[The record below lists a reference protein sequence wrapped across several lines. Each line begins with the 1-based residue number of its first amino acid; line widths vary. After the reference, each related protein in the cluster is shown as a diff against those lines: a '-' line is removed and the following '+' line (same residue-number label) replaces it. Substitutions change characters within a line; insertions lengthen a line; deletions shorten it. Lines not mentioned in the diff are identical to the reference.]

1 MRLFTGLDVPYEMRR
16 NLELLLEHL
25 KPAARIHW
33 SPMSNLHITTKFIGE
48 WPQERLEELKGALKR
63 VAAPGEMRIG
73 IRGIGWFPN
82 PHHPRVLYAGIAAPE
97 SLAALARVTEAVCG
111 ELGVPVEDREF
122 RPHLTLARIKAP
134 ADLARLRETIAS
146 LPSADFGAFNA
157 SQFHL
162 YESRLHPGGSIYT
175 KLASYPLTA
184 S

>member
-25 KPAARIHW
+25 KPAARINW
-33 SPMSNLHITTKFIGE
+33 SPMTNLHITTKFIGE
-48 WPQERLEELKGALKR
+48 WPEGRLDELKAVLQR
-63 VAAPGEMRIG
+63 VAAPGEIRIG

-82 PHHPRVLYAGIAAPE
+82 PHHPRVLYAGISAPE
-97 SLAALARVTEAVCG
+97 SLAALARDTEAACG
-111 ELGVPVEDREF
+111 ELGAPAEDREF

-134 ADLARLRETIAS
+134 ADLTRLRETIAS
-146 LPSADFGAFNA
+146 LPSADFGAFST

-162 YESRLHPGGSIYT
+162 YESRLNPGGSVYT

-184 S
+184 